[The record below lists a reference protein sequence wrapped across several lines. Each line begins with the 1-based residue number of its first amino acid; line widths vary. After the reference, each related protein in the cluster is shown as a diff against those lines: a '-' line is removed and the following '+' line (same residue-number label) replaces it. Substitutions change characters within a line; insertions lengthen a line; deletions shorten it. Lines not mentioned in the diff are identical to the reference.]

1 MGDWAG
7 LAPFAYSVVTGL
19 VTAVV
24 TVAVNKIEIKH
35 LWLAIQR
42 HENVHRDI
50 WKEVGRVKSERGN

>member
-1 MGDWAG
+1 MVE
-7 LAPFAYSVVTGL
+7 LLPFAYSIVTGL

-42 HENVHRDI
+42 HESVHRDM
-50 WKEVGRVKSERGN
+50 WKNIQKADRTNH